1 MSCEHDC
8 ERPADFPA
16 LIFNRPALPR
26 IGYRV
31 GGYAEM
37 RAHMLALI
45 DQSPALSTWTHRGP
59 DDPGIALIESAA
71 IVGDILSLYQE
82 DYANET
88 WLRTA
93 LRRDAITD
101 LVRLLGYRPAPGLG
115 GRARFALA
123 VKGDRPVRVSAGLQ
137 LKAQLEG
144 ADAPATFETETG
156 VEARPALSEFRLY
169 RPRSV
174 PSIVNGMKSFEYRGS
189 VELKAGDK
197 LMVGLAKGDAANA
210 AYDHTQI
217 LIVDKVTEAFGIKQV
232 TTKGSLESLSSLL
245 LSLSPVFSATT
256 TLATS
261 ASSLALSA
269 TATAVSSVF
278 SGGLVASLGSSVA
291 TVSLASSASFV
302 SAGVLTGI
310 SALPAYS
317 GLLQA
322 GLALASAYSTPRLVA
337 WKLGN
342 THRHFGHAAPASRVQ
357 VDVDGRATEI
367 PVPYTRV
374 LNTTQGDPAGPQLG
388 ALQLP
393 IEGEDDTLTAG
404 LTVLVE
410 ANLMPGA
417 SGTPRKRL
425 LARRVRQLD
434 RQSLAWGAQ
443 TGAATVLMLDAD
455 LAINEGT
462 TALTHTDIRGVSAH
476 LVQGAAFE
484 LRALPVNTGATE
496 GSKLDFYGD
505 EADAQALLGRT
516 LLMTE
521 RSGPVAAQVQLVRA
535 QTSGEPRWEI
545 TLDRTVGYARY
556 GHDEPAV
563 WNYANLVEAS
573 EGKTE
578 ADTVLGDGD
587 ARTVFQTFAL
597 LKSPLT
603 YLLDTTVSPPQL
615 SEIEIRV
622 DGMLWQRVESF
633 FDAGPRDAVYIV
645 RESDD
650 GKSHVQFGDGQRGAR
665 LPSGRGNVIATYR
678 SGSGAH
684 GPLKVDAQVSAQP
697 RFAGFDAAFLH
708 EPVTGGAQREPEHSV
723 KRAAPGTM
731 QSLGRIVSLAD
742 YETEAQSLPGVLK
755 ARASWTLLDGAPVLA
770 LTVLTDGLAAAD
782 ATALDAALRAAVAAR
797 GPARCALTL
806 RLGNRRFVTMGLRV
820 GFDARLRSADVA
832 AAVHQALGSD
842 PDDVALDDL
851 PSGGLFDWRGR
862 QFGQDV
868 HGSQIVGRV
877 QNVPGVAWVELTRL
891 GFASTTL
898 LLISSS
904 VFTGSAF
911 VPASLRRVV
920 CPATSLL
927 GLKAGDLAL
936 EWVGVEPVEGRT
948 A

>member
-16 LIFNRPALPR
+16 PVFNRPALPR
-26 IGYRV
+26 IGYRI

-37 RAHMLALI
+37 RARMLSLI
-45 DQSPALSTWTHRGP
+45 DQSPALSAWTHRGP
-59 DDPGIALIESAA
+59 DDPGIALVESAA
-71 IVGDILSLYQE
+71 IVGDILSLYQD

-115 GRARFALA
+115 GRARFAIA
-123 VKGDRPVRVSAGLQ
+123 VKGERPVQVPAGLQ

-144 ADAPATFETETG
+144 ADAPATFETETPI
-156 VEARPALSEFRLY
+156 EARPALSQFRLY
-169 RPRSV
+169 RPRAV
-174 PSIVNGMKSFEYRGS
+174 PAITNGMASFEYRGS

-197 LMVGLAKGDAANA
+197 LMVGLLRGDAANR
-210 AYDHTQI
+210 AYDHTQV
-217 LIVDKVTEAFGIKQV
+217 LIVDTVTEAFGIRQIK
-232 TTKGSLESLSSLL
+232 TKGSLESLNRLL
-245 LSLSPVFSATT
+245 LSLTPLFTASNSV
-256 TLATS
+256 ATS
-261 ASSLALSA
+261 ASSLALSS
-269 TATAVSSVF
+269 TASAVSSAF
-278 SGGLVASLGSSVA
+278 SSAFGGGLLASL
-291 TVSLASSASFV
+291 SLVGSASFV
-302 SAGVLTGI
+302 STGVLTGI
-310 SALPAYS
+310 AALPAYS

-322 GLALASAYSTPRLVA
+322 GLALATAYSTPTLVA
-337 WKLGN
+337 WKLGKQ
-342 THRHFGHAAPASRVQ
+342 HRHFGHAAPASRVQ
-357 VDVDGRATEI
+357 VDADGRASEI

-374 LNTTQGDPAGPQLG
+374 LHTSQGDPAGPRLG

-404 LTVLVE
+404 LGVLVE
-410 ANLMPGA
+410 ANLAAGA
-417 SGTPRKRL
+417 NGSPRKRL

-443 TGAATVLMLDAD
+443 TGAATVLTLDAD
-455 LAINEGT
+455 LAINEGS
-462 TALTHTDIRGVSAH
+462 TALTHTDIRGVAIH
-476 LVQGAAFE
+476 VVQGSAFE

-496 GSKLDFYGD
+496 GSKLDFYGSA
-505 EADAQALLGRT
+505 ADAHALLGRT
-516 LLMTE
+516 LLMAE
-521 RSGPVAAQVQLVRA
+521 PAGPVATQVQRVRA
-535 QTSGEPRWEI
+535 QTSGEPRWEL
-545 TLDRTVGYARY
+545 TLGRSVGLARY

-563 WNYANLVEAS
+563 WNYANLVDAT

-578 ADTVLGDGD
+578 TDTVLGDGD
-587 ARTVFQTFAL
+587 ARSVFQTFAL
-597 LKSPLT
+597 PKSPLT
-603 YLLDTTVSPPQL
+603 YLLDTTVAPPQL
-615 SEIEIRV
+615 PEVEIRV
-622 DGMLWQRVESF
+622 DGVLWQRVESF
-633 FDAGPRDAVYIV
+633 FDAGPRDRIYLV

-650 GKSHVQFGDGQRGAR
+650 GASHVQFGDGLRGAR
-665 LPSGRGNVIATYR
+665 LPSGRGNVRATYR
-678 SGSGAH
+678 SGSGAN
-684 GPLKVDAQVSAQP
+684 GPLKADAKVSAQP
-697 RFAGFDAAFLH
+697 RLSGFEDAFLL

-723 KRAAPGTM
+723 KRAAPGSM

-782 ATALDAALRAAVAAR
+782 ATALDGALRAAVAAR

-842 PDDVALDDL
+842 PDEVALDDL

-891 GFASTTL
+891 GFTSTSL
-898 LLISSS
+898 LSISSS
-904 VFTGSAF
+904 LFTGSAL
-911 VPASLRRVV
+911 VPASQRRVV

-936 EWVGVEPVEGRT
+936 EWVAVEPVEGR
-948 A
+948 AA

>member
-8 ERPADFPA
+8 QRPADFPA
-16 LIFNRPALPR
+16 LVFNRPALPR
-26 IGYRV
+26 IGYRI

-37 RAHMLALI
+37 RAHMLSLI
-45 DQSPALSTWTHRGP
+45 DQSPALSAWTHRGA
-59 DDPGIALIESAA
+59 DDPGIALVEGAA

-93 LRRDAITD
+93 LQRDAITD

-123 VKGDRPVRVSAGLQ
+123 VKGERPVQVPAGLQ

-144 ADAPATFETETG
+144 ADAPATFETDTAI
-156 VEARPALSEFRLY
+156 EARPALSQFRLY
-169 RPRSV
+169 RPRTV
-174 PSIVNGMKSFEYRGS
+174 PSIANGMASFAYHGA
-189 VELKAGDK
+189 VELKVGDK
-197 LMVGLAKGDAANA
+197 LMVGLLHGDAANR
-210 AYDHTQI
+210 AYDHTQS
-217 LIVDKVTEAFGIKQV
+217 LIVDEVTEAFGIRQIK
-232 TTKGSLESLSSLL
+232 TKGSLESLNSLL
-245 LSLSPVFSATT
+245 LSTSPSFTASAS
-256 TLATS
+256 LAAS
-261 ASSLALSA
+261 ASSLALSP
-269 TATAVSSVF
+269 TASAISSAF
-278 SGGLVASLGSSVA
+278 SSGLVASLGVGMSSW
-291 TVSLASSASFV
+291 SMASSTSLV

-310 SALPAYS
+310 AALPAYS
-317 GLLQA
+317 GLLHA
-322 GLALASAYSTPRLVA
+322 GLALASVYSTPRLVA

-357 VDVDGRATEI
+357 VDADGRAAEI

-404 LTVLVE
+404 LGVLVE
-410 ANLMPGA
+410 ANLMAGA

-443 TGAATVLMLDAD
+443 TGAATVLTLDAD
-455 LAINEGT
+455 LAITEGSS
-462 TALTHTDIRGVSAH
+462 ALTHTDIRGVAIH
-476 LVQGAAFE
+476 LVQGTAFE
-484 LRALPVNTGATE
+484 LSALPVNTSATE
-496 GSKLDFYGD
+496 GSKLDFYGSA
-505 EADAQALLGRT
+505 ADANALLGRT
-516 LLMTE
+516 LLMAE
-521 RSGPVAAQVQLVRA
+521 PAGPVATQVQRVRA
-535 QTSGEPRWEI
+535 QSSGEPRWEI
-545 TLDRTVGYARY
+545 TLGRTVGHARY
-556 GHDEPAV
+556 GHAEPAV
-563 WNYANLVEAS
+563 WNYGNLVDAS
-573 EGKTE
+573 EGRTE
-578 ADTVLGDGD
+578 TDTVLGDGD
-587 ARTVFQTFAL
+587 ARAVFQTFAL
-597 LKSPLT
+597 PKSPLT
-603 YLLDTTVSPPQL
+603 YLLDTTVSPPQRP
-615 SEIEIRV
+615 EVEIRV
-622 DGMLWQRVESF
+622 AGVLWQRVESF
-633 FDAGPRDAVYIV
+633 FDAGPRDTVYIV

-650 GKSHVQFGDGQRGAR
+650 GQSHVQFGDGLRGAR
-665 LPSGRGNVIATYR
+665 LPSGRGNVLATYR
-678 SGSGAH
+678 SGSGAN
-684 GPLKVDAQVSAQP
+684 GPLKPDAQVSAQP
-697 RFAGFDAAFLH
+697 RFTGFEAAFLL
-708 EPVTGGAQREPEHSV
+708 EPVTGGGAREPEHSV

-782 ATALDAALRAAVAAR
+782 AAALDGALRAAVAAR

-806 RLGNRRFVTMGLRV
+806 RLGNRRFVTLSLRV

-832 AAVHQALGSD
+832 AALHAALGSD
-842 PDDVALDDL
+842 PDDTALDDL
-851 PSGGLFDWRGR
+851 PSGGLFDWRAR

-891 GFASTTL
+891 GFRSTSL
-898 LLISSS
+898 LLVSGNL
-904 VFTGSAF
+904 FTGSAF
-911 VPASLRRVV
+911 VPASQRRVV

-936 EWVGVEPVEGRT
+936 EWVGVEPVEGRS